1 MRVQYLH
8 KLLSYLEQR
17 FNKIPFILL
26 ACIILSEIMECILK
40 FLFVL
45 AYNKGFKIVLHDF
58 LTNYYTKN
66 IHVYASWR
74 HTSKNN

>member
-45 AYNKGFKIVLHDF
+45 AYNKG
-58 LTNYYTKN
+58 
-66 IHVYASWR
+66 
-74 HTSKNN
+74 